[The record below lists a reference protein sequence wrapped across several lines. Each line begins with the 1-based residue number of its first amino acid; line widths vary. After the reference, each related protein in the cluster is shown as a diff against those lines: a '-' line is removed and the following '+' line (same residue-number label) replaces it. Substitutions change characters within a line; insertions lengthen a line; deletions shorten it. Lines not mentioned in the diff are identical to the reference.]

1 MKKKIKYI
9 TFYNEDNENDTREC
23 SPAAINK
30 SKYIIETLNNIGYDV
45 DIISPAWSNKKKGFY
60 KGKIINKKNNKFI
73 KFNSFGGN
81 NKILRFL
88 RRKYA
93 AFQLTRYLLK
103 NTSKNETIIFYHS
116 NFFYKILKKLK
127 VRKKI
132 DILLEVEEIYGDIIK
147 NKKSIKYESKIFN
160 LANNFI
166 FVTNQLEKK
175 VNKLN
180 KKYCVAHGTY
190 KVEDKIIGKYSDD
203 KVHIVYS
210 GIIDKYKGSFLSC
223 EIAKYLDEN
232 YVIHI
237 IGYGKE
243 KDIFQLEQKI
253 KKNNSI
259 NKCKIN
265 YDGLKTGEE
274 YIKYLQNCDVGLST
288 QDVNARYNLTSF
300 PSKIL
305 AYLSNGLRVISID
318 IPAIRTSDVGDIL
331 YYYKNNDPE
340 EIAEIIKNID
350 FNKKYDSRKLISKL
364 DKRFCKDLEKMLGE
378 INNDK

>member
-9 TFYNEDNENDTREC
+9 TFYNDDNENDTREC

-30 SKYIIETLNNIGYDV
+30 SKYIIEALNNIGYDV

-60 KGKIINKKNNKFI
+60 KGNVINKKNNKFI

-93 AFQLTRYLLK
+93 ALQLTKYLLK
-103 NTSKNETIIFYHS
+103 NTLNNETIIVYHS
-116 NFFYKILKKLK
+116 NFLYKILKKLK
-127 VRKKI
+127 KRKKI
-132 DILLEVEEIYGDIIK
+132 NILLEVEEVYGDIIR
-147 NKKSIKYESKIFN
+147 NKESIKYELKIFD

-175 VNKLN
+175 INKLN
-180 KKYCVAHGTY
+180 KKYCIAHGTY
-190 KVEDKIIGKYSDD
+190 KVEDKIIDKYSDG
-203 KVHIVYS
+203 KIHIVYS
-210 GIIDKYKGSFLSC
+210 GIIDKYKGAFLSC

-243 KDIFQLEQKI
+243 KDIFELETKI
-253 KKNNSI
+253 KNNNSV
-259 NKCKIN
+259 NECKIN
-265 YDGLKTGEE
+265 YDGLKNGIDYVK
-274 YIKYLQNCDVGLST
+274 YIQMCDIGLSP
-288 QDVNARYNLTSF
+288 QDSSANYNETSF

-305 AYLSNGLRVISID
+305 AYLSNGLRVVSID
-318 IPAIRTSDVGDIL
+318 IPAIKKSSVGNLL
-331 YYYKNNDPE
+331 YLFKKNNAN
-340 EIAEIIKNID
+340 EIAQLIKNID
-350 FNKKYDSRKLISKL
+350 LKENYDSRKVIKKL
-364 DKRFCKDLEKMLGE
+364 DEEFKEELKVILDDNKY
-378 INNDK
+378 N